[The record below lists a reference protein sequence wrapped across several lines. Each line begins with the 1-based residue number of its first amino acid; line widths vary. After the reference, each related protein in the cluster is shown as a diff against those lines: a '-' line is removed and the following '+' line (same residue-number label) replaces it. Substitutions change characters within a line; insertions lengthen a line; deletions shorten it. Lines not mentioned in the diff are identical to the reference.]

1 MAELRFGV
9 VSESVRDG
17 RAWLDYAR
25 QIEDTGIDVLL
36 ILDHQGPAGRHPG
49 PPLRHLVPGGR
60 P

>member
-25 QIEDTGIDVLL
+25 QIEDTVLW
-36 ILDHQGPAGRHPG
+36 
-49 PPLRHLVPGGR
+49 R
-60 P
+60 PDPDSALEGTPNKFVFSKT